1 MAQDNC
7 FENTPLED
15 ILVCPNDEFQAG
27 LSPEIYFLPKAFLKT
42 FKLPA
47 NTSTYAQAAT
57 ITQDIEPIVGK
68 GFVKM
73 DLQIDLNSVNT
84 NLVGNRGNKKDQ
96 TTLNIFIPG
105 TKAEVLGFKKT
116 YKNLPGIYIAK
127 DNNGKKFVIGT
138 KDQPAYIDELD
149 VNTGQGP
156 EDNNG
161 GTGTIIANCNLY
173 EYTGNI
179 PLNPGSGDVEPE
191 SIVVYPASKEI
202 EAGESLQMTA
212 VVFPLEASQDVEW
225 SVVGGTGNN
234 IDQETGLLT
243 TESNAT
249 GPITVTA
256 TSKVKPAVTEDATIT
271 ISA

>member
-15 ILVCPNDEFQAG
+15 ITVCPNDEFQAG
-27 LSPEIYFLPKAFLKT
+27 LVPETFFLAKVFLKT
-42 FKLPA
+42 FKLPTD
-47 NTSTYAQAAT
+47 TSTYAKAAT
-57 ITQDIEPIVGK
+57 ITQDIEAIIGK
-68 GFVKM
+68 GFVKL

-96 TTLNIFIPG
+96 TTFNFFIPG
-105 TKAEVLGFKKT
+105 TKAEVLGFKKI
-116 YKNLPGIYIAK
+116 YKNLPGIWIAK

-138 KDQPAYIDELD
+138 KDQPAYIDNLE
-149 VNTGQGP
+149 VNTGEGP

-191 SIVVYPASKEI
+191 SIVVYPTSKEI

-225 SVVGGTGNN
+225 SVAGGTNN
-234 IDQETGLLT
+234 SIEQETGLLT
-243 TESNAT
+243 TELSAT

-256 TSKVKPAVTEDATIT
+256 TSKVKPAVTGSATIT
-271 ISA
+271 IAT